1 MGLYD
6 ALGVRPTHLDLQD
19 GGVPFGSLGLR
30 TLVTHNGGALSPAN
44 NQLRLAEEP
53 PPLLRFTSLAVH
65 IPTRRAVVAT
75 HFLPRDDAVESALA
89 AVLPEVEGAAVA
101 PTLLEVWRAL
111 EGAEVAVAAGLPA
124 ALEACC
130 Q

>member
-6 ALGVRPTHLDLQD
+6 TLGVRPTHLDLQD
-19 GGVPFGSLGLR
+19 GGIPFGSLGLR

-65 IPTRRAVVAT
+65 LPTRRAVVANR
-75 HFLPRDDAVESALA
+75 LK
-89 AVLPEVEGAAVA
+89 
-101 PTLLEVWRAL
+101 
-111 EGAEVAVAAGLPA
+111 
-124 ALEACC
+124 
-130 Q
+130 